1 MKRYSSTLACVF
13 TKVFTKVE
21 KKKKKKKKGSNF
33 AKFFNIQVI
42 IRTNTCLD
50 KEVSAHRFH
59 VRIVLLTSKLNHVN
73 ML

>member
-1 MKRYSSTLACVF
+1 MKKILKHTGLRVYQSFHKSI
-13 TKVFTKVE
+13 KNQ
-21 KKKKKKKKGSNF
+21 KKKGSNF
-33 AKFFNIQVI
+33 AKLFNIQEI

-59 VRIVLLTSKLNHVN
+59 VRIVLLTSELNHVN